1 MISVWAGWGIGVA
14 NELEVDPA
22 GLRVAATDSDLT
34 SADLLGSAQVCAPP
48 SGHPSAAGVAA
59 VNAALTA
66 VQGRQSS
73 RMTRQ
78 ADTLSVSS
86 VRYDTTDSDGH
97 DAITTV
103 TV

>member
-34 SADLLGSAQVCAPP
+34 SADLLGSAQVRTP
-48 SGHPSAAGVAA
+48 SSAHPSAAGVAA
-59 VNAALTA
+59 VNAALA
-66 VQGRQSS
+66 SLQSRQST

-86 VRYDTTDSDGH
+86 VRYGTTDSDGH